1 MTKQKSPKREYDATR
16 RQAQA
21 KETRLHILE
30 AARKLFTERGYAGAT
45 AEAIAAEAGVSLQTI
60 YAIFKNKRKILVSL
74 MNVSSPSGE
83 EDHTHMPERAG
94 PQAVSRETDQ
104 RRQLQMFAEIV
115 AYNLDQ
121 VAVISEI
128 MVDAAKTEPE
138 IDRILQKLN
147 KQRLEHMT
155 LAVEQV
161 AANGPFRENIDRA
174 YATDIVWTLTSSEV
188 FLMFT
193 RERGWSKEKYAA
205 WLADTLI
212 GELLPEGRLRRTG
225 L

>member
-1 MTKQKSPKREYDATR
+1 MSRLMPKSKSSKREYDSTR

-21 KETRLHILE
+21 DETRRHILE

-45 AEAIAAEAGVSLQTI
+45 AEAIATEAGVALQTV

-74 MNVSSPSGE
+74 MNVSSPTGD
-83 EDHTHMPERAG
+83 EDHVPVPERAG
-94 PQAVSRETDQ
+94 PQAVARGSDQ

-121 VAVISEI
+121 VAVISRI
-128 MVDAAKTEPE
+128 MIDAAKTEPE

-155 LAVEQV
+155 LAVQQV
-161 AANGPFRENIDRA
+161 AANGPFRENMDEA
-174 YATDIVWTLTSSEV
+174 YATDTVWTLTSPEV
-188 FLMFT
+188 FLLLT
-193 RERGWSKEKYAA
+193 QERGWSKEKYAQ
-205 WLADTLI
+205 WLADVLI
-212 GELLPEGRLRRTG
+212 RALLPKS
-225 L
+225 